1 MADLLTFVAA
11 ADFAA
16 RKHRHQRRKDEEA
29 SPYINH
35 TLAVANL
42 LAAEAGIR
50 DPVTLCAAV
59 LHDTIEDTH
68 TTATELEQTF
78 GAQITHIVVELTD
91 DKALPKHVRKLLQIE
106 HAPHLSRHAKTI
118 RLADKICNL
127 RDDVISPPVGWSIHR
142 CREYFE
148 WAGKVVDS
156 FRGTHPTLE
165 SLFDQVYA
173 QGIAC
178 FDEHS
183 SFGGISH
190 ADEHTR

>member
-1 MADLLTFVAA
+1 MADLVTFVAA

-16 RKHRHQRRKDEEA
+16 RKHRRQRRKDEDA

-35 TLAVANL
+35 PLAVANL
-42 LAAEAGIR
+42 LAAEAGIP

-68 TTATELEQTF
+68 TTAMELVQTF

-91 DKALPKHVRKLLQIE
+91 DKSLPKHVRKQLQIE
-106 HAPHLSRHAKTI
+106 RAPHLSRHAKTV

-127 RDDVISPPVGWSIHR
+127 RDAVICPPVGWSIHR

-148 WAGKVVDS
+148 WAEKVVNGI
-156 FRGTHPTLE
+156 RGTQPTLE
-165 SLFDQVYA
+165 ALFDQVYI
-173 QGIAC
+173 QGMIR
-178 FDEHS
+178 FDEHVL
-183 SFGGISH
+183 GGS
-190 ADEHTR
+190 DLK